1 MTKNYNALDSFGR
14 LMYKDLDSVLNDN
27 KRRTP
32 EITKRAYTF
41 RFGWASCFAYA
52 MDVIRSQIE
61 GRKVSENDMRFA
73 HVMFH

>member
-1 MTKNYNALDSFGR
+1 MLKNYNALDSFGR
-14 LMYKDLDSVLNDN
+14 LMYKDLNSVLNDN
-27 KRRTP
+27 NHRTP

-52 MDVIRSQIE
+52 MDVIRSKMAGVPI
-61 GRKVSENDMRFA
+61 SENDLKFA